1 MDFLA
6 HIWYTC
12 FYKTSVISG
21 DTMLDIYTVSLF
33 GHREI
38 SYDPELE
45 TKLEQTFVRLLQTHS
60 YVSFLVG
67 REGEFDLFAAGIIHR
82 IRENWGDHNSEL
94 VWVMPYLKQEY
105 VNNADAYDN
114 FYSHV
119 EVCEESDSAHFK
131 AAIGIR
137 NRHMIDR
144 SDLVIAYL
152 RHHTGGVAK
161 AVGYAKQQYIPVLEL

>member
-1 MDFLA
+1 
-6 HIWYTC
+6 
-12 FYKTSVISG
+12 
-21 DTMLDIYTVSLF
+21 MLNDYTVSFF

-38 SYDPELE
+38 PYDPQMEE
-45 TKLEQTFVRLLQTHS
+45 RLEQIIQNLLQTHQ

-67 REGEFDLFAAGIIHR
+67 REGEFDLLAAGIIHR

-94 VWVMPYLKQEY
+94 IWVMPYLKQEY

-152 RHHTGGVAK
+152 RHSHGGVAK
-161 AVGYAKQQYIPVLEL
+161 AVAYAKENNIPVLEV